1 MGDILSIIIKLFV
14 VGIIVSGLVNN
25 QQMNESTRVL
35 INSQSEQN
43 TIKNLLEDTSNAKL
57 YVPANWQIGG
67 GSYTG
72 FDESYTDTYGQIM
85 TQSFQDS
92 MNYADDTFINTD
104 PLYLIARRNFRYTLN
119 PSYLNEKFKDDNIIS
134 KLKDKY
140 GEENIKIYA
149 GDETQDRLIGRWLKI
164 SDNLEQPLYISPM
177 FSVKNKYY
185 NIWICNGKTR
195 VHVWDSLP
203 DNASN
208 FSFSKNYFDLR

>member
-104 PLYLIARRNFRYTLN
+104 PLYLIARQNFRYTLN
-119 PSYLNEKFKDDNIIS
+119 PSYLNEKFEDDNIIS

-140 GEENIKIYA
+140 GDEDVKIYS
-149 GDETQDRLIGRWLKI
+149 GDKTQDRLIGRWLKI

-185 NIWICNGKTR
+185 NIWIYSGKTR

-208 FSFSKNYFDLR
+208 FSFSENYFDLR

>member
-104 PLYLIARRNFRYTLN
+104 PLYLIARQNFRYTLN
-119 PSYLNEKFKDDNIIS
+119 PSYLNKKFEEDNIIS
-134 KLKDKY
+134 TLKNKY
-140 GEENIKIYA
+140 GEENIKIYS
-149 GDETQDRLIGRWLKI
+149 GNEEQDRLIGRWLKI
-164 SDNLEQPLYISPM
+164 SENLEQPLYISPM

-185 NIWICNGKTR
+185 NIWIYSGKTR

-208 FSFSKNYFDLR
+208 FSFSENYFDLR

>member
-14 VGIIVSGLVNN
+14 TGIIISGLVNN

-92 MNYADDTFINTD
+92 MNYTDDTFINTD
-104 PLYLIARRNFRYTLN
+104 PLYLIARQKFIYPLY
-119 PSYLNEKFKDDNIIS
+119 PSYFYKKFEEDSIIVN
-134 KLKDKY
+134 LKAKY
-140 GEENIKIYA
+140 GDEDVKIYS
-149 GDETQDRLIGRWLKI
+149 GDKTQDRLIGRWLKI

-185 NIWICNGKTR
+185 NIWIYSGKTR